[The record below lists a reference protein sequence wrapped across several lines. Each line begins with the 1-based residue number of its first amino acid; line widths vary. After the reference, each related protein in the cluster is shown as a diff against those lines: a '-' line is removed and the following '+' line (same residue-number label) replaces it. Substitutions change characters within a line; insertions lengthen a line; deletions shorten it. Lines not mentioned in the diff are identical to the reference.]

1 MGEDTST
8 LWVDRATLLL
18 PLYYEIAVLPEGA
31 APEAELVVWSFFSP
45 LKTFRFSFTST

>member
-18 PLYYEIAVLPEGA
+18 PLYYEIAVLPGGA